1 MSNRPRVNVP
11 KSAFDYIT
19 EINGW
24 LAIVAFWALVYML
37 NFNTHLLVLCI
48 LSTLLFIC
56 IGQLLR
62 YPHLLNY
69 PVKITEQNALRQ
81 YTLSTRFLRYLKM
94 IIVLIFFGVG
104 LNIIISPDQ
113 LQPWV
118 AFVVLGLT
126 IIPLIIFI
134 AASRRVG

>member
-1 MSNRPRVNVP
+1 MP

-24 LAIVAFWALVYML
+24 LAIVSFWALVFIL

-48 LSTLLFIC
+48 LSTLLFIG

-104 LNIIISPDQ
+104 LNIIISPEQ

>member
-1 MSNRPRVNVP
+1 MP
-11 KSAFDYIT
+11 KRAFDYIT

-24 LAIVAFWALVYML
+24 LAIVSFWVLVFIL
-37 NFNTHLLVLCI
+37 NFNTHLLVLCM
-48 LSTLLFIC
+48 LSTLLYIG

-104 LNIIISPDQ
+104 LNIIISPEQ

>member
-1 MSNRPRVNVP
+1 MP

-24 LAIVAFWALVYML
+24 LAIVAFWVLVFML

-48 LSTLLFIC
+48 LSTLLFIG

-69 PVKITEQNALRQ
+69 PVKITELNALRQ

-104 LNIIISPDQ
+104 LIIIISPDQ

>member
-1 MSNRPRVNVP
+1 VP

-24 LAIVAFWALVYML
+24 LAIVSFWALVFIL

-48 LSTLLFIC
+48 LSTLLYIG

-104 LNIIISPDQ
+104 LNIIISPEQ

>member
-1 MSNRPRVNVP
+1 MP

-24 LAIVAFWALVYML
+24 LAIVSFWVLVFIL
-37 NFNTHLLVLCI
+37 NFNTHLLVLCM
-48 LSTLLFIC
+48 LSTLLYIG

-104 LNIIISPDQ
+104 LNIIISPEQ

>member
-1 MSNRPRVNVP
+1 M
-11 KSAFDYIT
+11 
-19 EINGW
+19 
-24 LAIVAFWALVYML
+24 
-37 NFNTHLLVLCI
+37 
-48 LSTLLFIC
+48 LSTLLYIG

-104 LNIIISPDQ
+104 LNIIISPEQ

>member
-1 MSNRPRVNVP
+1 MP

-24 LAIVAFWALVYML
+24 LAIVSFWALVFIL

-48 LSTLLFIC
+48 LSTLLYIG

-104 LNIIISPDQ
+104 LNIIISPEQ

>member
-1 MSNRPRVNVP
+1 MP